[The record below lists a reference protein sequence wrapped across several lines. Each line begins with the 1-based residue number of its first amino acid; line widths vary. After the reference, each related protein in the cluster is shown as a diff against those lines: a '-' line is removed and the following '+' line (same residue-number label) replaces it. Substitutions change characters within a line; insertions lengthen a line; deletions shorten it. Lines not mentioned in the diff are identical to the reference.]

1 MENNALVKIGHYKLG
16 KTLGVGSFGKVKL
29 AEHEKTG
36 KKVAVKILNKQK
48 VKSLGMDEKVR
59 REIKILKLFQHPHI
73 VRLYEVIDTPSDIF
87 VVTEYISGGELFDYI
102 VERGRLLEDEARK
115 CFQQIIS
122 GVAYCHRHM
131 VVHRDLKPENLL
143 LDANMH
149 IKIADFGLAN
159 IMKDGI
165 FLRTSC
171 GSPNYAAPEV
181 ISGRLYA
188 GPEVD
193 VWSCGVILYA
203 LLCGSLP
210 FDDENIPNLFKKI
223 RGGIY
228 VLPSFLSEQVRD
240 LISKMLVTDPVARIT
255 VENIRKHPWFLTKIP
270 RYIALEENVSV
281 HQTLH
286 IDELVLKMVQDRT
299 GFPRHKVVHALQ
311 RGKRNEYTVAY
322 HLIKDS
328 LIKMEIAEQSE
339 AALSE
344 SSSSFPIHR
353 TKREEEYTKLYQ
365 KYQPTSYSLG
375 CNTSI
380 PHAGQVMLH
389 IYQQLDQLQW
399 KWRECTAYQ
408 LKVLVPHSIYSSAT
422 HLPPLKI
429 GIQLYKTFDGYVI
442 DLQKIQGGN
451 DSFSFFYACDK
462 LLERLGW

>member
-1 MENNALVKIGHYKLG
+1 VCYQ
-16 KTLGVGSFGKVKL
+16 
-29 AEHEKTG
+29 G

-59 REIKILKLFQHPHI
+59 REIKILKLFHHPHI
-73 VRLYEVIDTPSDIF
+73 VRLYQVIDTPTDIF

-122 GVAYCHRHM
+122 GVSYCHKHM

-143 LDANMH
+143 LDEHMH
-149 IKIADFGLAN
+149 IKIADFGLSN
-159 IMKDGI
+159 IMKDGV

-240 LISKMLVTDPVARIT
+240 LISKMLVTDPLSRIT
-255 VENIRKHPWFLTKIP
+255 VDEIRKHPWFLTKIP
-270 RYIALEENVSV
+270 KYIALEDSIPV
-281 HQTLH
+281 HRQVLQ
-286 IDELVLKMVQDRT
+286 IDDLVLKMVQDRT
-299 GFPRHKVVHALQ
+299 GFPRHRIVQALR

-328 LIKMEIAEQSE
+328 LLRMEIAEQSE
-339 AALSE
+339 AALSCE
-344 SSSSFPIHR
+344 SSVDNNR
-353 TKREEEYTKLYQ
+353 QVACGKTVEQQQQQQQQYTQLYQ
-365 KYQPTSYSLG
+365 KWRKPGSCYYSLG
-375 CNTSI
+375 CCTNI
-380 PHAGQVMLH
+380 PHAGQVMLY
-389 IYQQLDQLQW
+389 IYQQLDKLQW

-408 LKVLVPHSIYSSAT
+408 VSYT
-422 HLPPLKI
+422 HTHTYLH
-429 GIQLYKTFDGYVI
+429 KTIPTDQMI
-442 DLQKIQGGN
+442 
-451 DSFSFFYACDK
+451 A
-462 LLERLGW
+462 